1 MNTKIKKLYLII
13 GITILIFIAMILLFV
28 LFYKANK
35 TINEYY
41 VDDSE
46 LYTYFGNQKIDFQS
60 HITFSRSGSA
70 TELKVDGEDIT
81 LGNEPLYFKDKKQ
94 MIIPNNLIAVFPL
107 KNMSQK
113 KANYY
118 SVIKEE
124 NDSYYLFRDDK
135 KIDMANSFLYDGND
149 LYVFLEDTVVSIG
162 DKTFELSAFS
172 YLMCIYDDELYMY
185 DYETKSISYV
195 NIKEES
201 DNNVYVK
208 SNSFLLNVNFDY
220 LKFND
225 KSILLSKN
233 IESLN
238 SIN

>member
-1 MNTKIKKLYLII
+1 MNTKFKKLYLII

-35 TINEYY
+35 SINEYY

-46 LYTYFGNQKIDFQS
+46 LYTYFGNQKLDYKS
-60 HITFSRSGSA
+60 HIKFSRNGSA

-107 KNMSQK
+107 QNMSQK
-113 KANYY
+113 KVNYY
-118 SVIKEE
+118 SIIKEE
-124 NDSYYLFRDDK
+124 NNDYYLIRDDK
-135 KIDMANSFLYDGND
+135 KIDMSNSFLYDGND
-149 LYVFLEDTVVSIG
+149 LYVFLEDTEVSIG

-172 YLMCIYDDELYMY
+172 YLLCIYDDELYMY
-185 DYETKSISYV
+185 DYETGNKSYV
-195 NIKEES
+195 NIKEEN

-208 SNSFLLNVNFDY
+208 SDSFLLNANFDY

-233 IESLN
+233 LESLN